1 MKLRYPFALLPV
13 VGAALF
19 TGCAVYV
26 PTVPGTP
33 LVTKAGDVEVSA
45 AVRGLSSLE
54 ANGAWSPAAHVVVT
68 GETALQVSNG
78 SETANGNTFKYTSV
92 HKQAGV
98 GLGTYRLVG
107 AKQSFYLG
115 ATGGFGLAQANV
127 YDPHADDL
135 IIPLFGKRPTTYF
148 EATYQRYYGQLY
160 AAYLGE
166 VVSYGASVRGTFV
179 HYSQLQRN
187 DEAIA
192 SPSNFFIEPTLFL
205 RAGSGPLQFQS
216 TLGFSIPTQYD
227 AGSES
232 QRNLSPVSM
241 LISAGVVLRPHLL
254 RPRDAE

>member
-13 VGAALF
+13 LGAALL
-19 TGCAVYV
+19 TSCAVYV

-33 LVTKAGDVEVSA
+33 LVTKAGQLEVTA

-54 ANGAWSPAAHVVVT
+54 AGGAWSPAAHVVVT
-68 GETALQVSNG
+68 AETALQVSNG
-78 SETANGNTFKYTSV
+78 SETANGTTYKYTSV

-98 GLGTYRLVG
+98 GVGTYRLVG
-107 AKQSFYLG
+107 AKQTVYLG
-115 ATGGFGLAQANV
+115 AIGGVGVAQANV

-135 IIPLFGKRPTTYF
+135 ILPLFGKRPTTYF

-160 AAYLGE
+160 AAHLGE
-166 VVSYGASVRGTFV
+166 VVSYGASTRGTFV

-187 DEAIA
+187 AEAVA

-205 RAGSGPLQFQS
+205 RAGRGPLQFQG
-216 TLGFSIPTQYD
+216 TLGLSIPTQYD
-227 AGSES
+227 AGSEN

-254 RPRDAE
+254 RHRNDE

>member
-19 TGCAVYV
+19 SSCAVYV

-33 LVTKAGDVEVSA
+33 LVTKAGEVELTA

-54 ANGAWSPAAHVVVT
+54 AGGAWSPAAHVVVT

-78 SETANGNTFKYTSV
+78 SETANGTTYKYTSV

-107 AKQSFYLG
+107 AKQSIYLG
-115 ATGGFGLAQANV
+115 AIGGFGLAKANV

-148 EATYQRYYGQLY
+148 EGTYQRYYGQLY
-160 AAYLGE
+160 AAHLGG
-166 VVSYGASVRGTFV
+166 VVSYGASARGTFV

-187 DEAIA
+187 YEAIA
-192 SPSNFFIEPTLFL
+192 SPTNFFIEPTFFL
-205 RAGSGPLQFQS
+205 RAGRGPLQFQG
-216 TLGFSIPTQYD
+216 TIGFSIPTYVD
-227 AGSES
+227 HGSEN

-241 LISAGVVLRPHLL
+241 LISAGVVLRPQLFRH
-254 RPRDAE
+254 RDND